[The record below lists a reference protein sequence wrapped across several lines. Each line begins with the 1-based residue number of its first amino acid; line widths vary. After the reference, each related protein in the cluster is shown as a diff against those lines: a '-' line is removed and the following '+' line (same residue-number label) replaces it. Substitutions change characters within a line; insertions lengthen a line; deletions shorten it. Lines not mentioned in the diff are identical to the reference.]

1 MALDVVHERCCGLDV
16 HKRTVVACVIVPD
29 GREVRTFG
37 TMTDDLE
44 ALAGWLEERRV
55 THVAMEST
63 GVFWKPIYNV
73 LETVELDVLVVN
85 AQHIKAVPGRKTD
98 VRDAEW
104 IADLLRHGLLRA
116 SYVPSRA
123 ERELQELVRYRKALI
138 RERAT
143 ESNRIQKVLEG
154 ANIKL
159 ASVASDVLGKSGRA
173 MLEALSAGATDPAAL
188 AALAR
193 GKLQPKQAELER
205 ALRGVVGAHQRLL
218 LAAQLRHL
226 AYLEEEIERLSAAIA
241 ERQRPLEDALA
252 RLQTIPGVGRRT
264 AEVLLAEV
272 GPDMSRFPTAGQL
285 ASWAGLCPG
294 QNESAGKRK
303 SGRTRKGC
311 VWLREA
317 LVEAARAASRSRRT
331 YLAAQYH
338 RLAARRGAKRAAVAV
353 AHTIL
358 VIAHHILRKGTV
370 YQELGANYFDERD
383 TTAVVRHAVAR
394 ISRLGFEVTL
404 TPKVA

>member
-1 MALDVVHERCCGLDV
+1 
-16 HKRTVVACVIVPD
+16 
-29 GREVRTFG
+29 
-37 TMTDDLE
+37 
-44 ALAGWLEERRV
+44 
-55 THVAMEST
+55 
-63 GVFWKPIYNV
+63 
-73 LETVELDVLVVN
+73 
-85 AQHIKAVPGRKTD
+85 
-98 VRDAEW
+98 
-104 IADLLRHGLLRA
+104 
-116 SYVPSRA
+116 
-123 ERELQELVRYRKALI
+123 
-138 RERAT
+138 
-143 ESNRIQKVLEG
+143 
-154 ANIKL
+154 
-159 ASVASDVLGKSGRA
+159 VASDVLGKSGRA

-193 GKLQPKQAELER
+193 GKLQPKQAELQR
-205 ALRGVVGAHQRLL
+205 ALRGVVGAHQQLL

-226 AYLEEEIERLSAAIA
+226 AYLKEEIECLSAEIV

-317 LVEAARAASRSRRT
+317 LTEAARAASRTRRT

-358 VIAHHILRKGTV
+358 VIAHHILAKGTV
-370 YQELGANYFDERD
+370 YQELGANYFDERH
-383 TTAVVRHAVAR
+383 TTAVVQHAVAR

>member
-1 MALDVVHERCCGLDV
+1 M
-16 HKRTVVACVIVPD
+16 
-29 GREVRTFG
+29 
-37 TMTDDLE
+37 
-44 ALAGWLEERRV
+44 
-55 THVAMEST
+55 S
-63 GVFWKPIYNV
+63 
-73 LETVELDVLVVN
+73 
-85 AQHIKAVPGRKTD
+85 
-98 VRDAEW
+98 AE
-104 IADLLRHGLLRA
+104 
-116 SYVPSRA
+116 
-123 ERELQELVRYRKALI
+123 
-138 RERAT
+138 
-143 ESNRIQKVLEG
+143 
-154 ANIKL
+154 
-159 ASVASDVLGKSGRA
+159 
-173 MLEALSAGATDPAAL
+173 
-188 AALAR
+188 
-193 GKLQPKQAELER
+193 
-205 ALRGVVGAHQRLL
+205 
-218 LAAQLRHL
+218 
-226 AYLEEEIERLSAAIA
+226 IA

-317 LVEAARAASRSRRT
+317 LTEAARAASRTRRT

-358 VIAHHILRKGTV
+358 VIAHHILAKGTV
-370 YQELGANYFDERD
+370 YQELGANYFDERN
-383 TTAVVRHAVAR
+383 TTAVVQHAVAR
-394 ISRLGFEVTL
+394 IARLGFEVTL